1 MDRIFCHFG
10 PYFTLFPP
18 NIPKKQNFEEMKK
31 PYRDI
36 ITLHMC
42 AINGN
47 HMYGSWDM
55 ECVTAEFL
63 SFWTIFCRF
72 NKVEASKFTTLLKKR
87 LHHACFPVNIV
98 NTEILRTDFCMEHL
112 CWLLLK
118 MVEQFLR
125 NSNLTLE
132 GFLQKNL

>member
-1 MDRIFCHFG
+1 M
-10 PYFTLFPP
+10 
-18 NIPKKQNFEEMKK
+18 
-31 PYRDI
+31 
-36 ITLHMC
+36 
-42 AINGN
+42 
-47 HMYGSWDM
+47 
-55 ECVTAEFL
+55 AEFL
-63 SFWTIFCRF
+63 SFWTIFCPF

-87 LHHACFPVNIV
+87 LHHACFPENIV

-112 CWLLLK
+112 RWLLLK